1 MNNDYLSNQLKRLKS
16 ILENNPAISDEDSL
30 AGNFTCLPMI
40 FAINKGAGPEE
51 MGSRELGC
59 DGECRDCILATD
71 NKQLD
76 DAVNLI
82 KTWELIDE

>member
-1 MNNDYLSNQLKRLKS
+1 MNNKYLSNQLKRLKT
-16 ILENNPAISDEDSL
+16 ILANNPALDDESTL

-40 FAINKGAGPEE
+40 FSINKGVDPEE
-51 MGSRELGC
+51 MNSRELGC

-71 NKQLD
+71 NKSLD
-76 DAVNLI
+76 DTVNLI